1 MIRTLYND
9 DHLAFRAVVR
19 DFVTRELEPQVERF
33 VEERRIPAEVWQA
46 AGKLGLLGLN
56 VPEQYG
62 GNAAGD
68 YRFNAVLLEELARCS
83 AALASSLSVHF
94 DVVAPYLT
102 ELTTEEQRSRWLPG
116 FCSGELIAAIAL
128 TEPGGG
134 SDLAALRAS
143 AVRRDGGW
151 VLNGSKTFITN
162 GIGAGIVI
170 VAART
175 DPGARAK
182 GISLFVVED
191 GTSGFVRGRKLD
203 KVGQPE
209 ADTAELFFDDVHVP
223 AGNLLGEEN
232 KGFAYAMQRLAQE
245 RLGAAISN
253 TAHAEAV
260 LGETLAWARERSAF
274 GQPIGSFQYNKFI
287 LAELVTKLEATRAF
301 IDQGIAAHVAGRLTA
316 VDASKLKLWSSE
328 AQNQVIDA
336 CVQLW
341 GGYGYMREYKV
352 ARAWTDARVSRIWAG
367 TNEIMREV
375 IGRDLGL

>member
-102 ELTTEEQRSRWLPG
+102 ELTTEEQRRRWLPG

-162 GIGAGIVI
+162 GVGAGIVI

-175 DPGARAK
+175 DPRARAK

-191 GTSGFVRGRKLD
+191 GTSGFARGRKLD

-223 AGNLLGEEN
+223 AENLLGEEN

-287 LAELVTKLEATRAF
+287 LAELVTKLEATWAF